1 MQRIAPEATAMS
13 SNRMENRV
21 AQMPQTADPGRRRSI
36 GFLNW
41 AHLLDHYVI
50 LIFPTVV
57 IGLEAVYGRSYG
69 DLLMLSTAAFTAFGL
84 FALPFGWLADHWSR
98 RNLIAIYFLGTGV
111 STAVVGLA
119 PNFEVLAAALFAV
132 GFFAAIYHPV
142 GMPMLIEQAVNR
154 GRTVSLHGVFGNVG
168 VSIAAGVTAA
178 ITALMSWRW
187 AFFIPAA
194 VFIVTGIVYLI
205 SVPDSGRR
213 RTAPL
218 TSQDVTLDPR
228 MVVAIVVLFMCLA
241 LSSGLVFN
249 ALTITLPKIV
259 DARMGRD
266 FPLVVVG
273 SLATVVFLCG
283 AVAQLSI
290 GRLVER
296 LPPHHLIAG
305 VGLIQLIGV
314 VWVNYAAGWQ
324 LLLALAVSIAAVYAQ
339 VTVNDIVLARY
350 TPPVWRGRIYALRF
364 FLIFTSAGPAVWGIG
379 WLYDR
384 GGFGLVLWIT
394 GIVAAVFAANSIVI
408 TALVS
413 GVESRRTRA
422 AAQAAG

>member
-1 MQRIAPEATAMS
+1 MANPS
-13 SNRMENRV
+13 LSL
-21 AQMPQTADPGRRRSI
+21 AQDADRRRSI

-41 AHLLDHYVI
+41 AHFLDHYVI

-111 STAVVGLA
+111 STAAVALA
-119 PNFEVLAAALFAV
+119 PTFTVLAGALFAV
-132 GFFAAIYHPV
+132 GVFAAIYHPV
-142 GMPMLIEQAVNR
+142 GMPMLIDQAVNR
-154 GRTVSLHGVFGNVG
+154 GRTVSLHGVFGNIG
-168 VSIAAGVTAA
+168 VSIAAGLTAA
-178 ITALMSWRW
+178 ITAAIDWRW

-194 VFIVTGIVYLI
+194 VFIVTGFAYLLF
-205 SVPDSGRR
+205 VPDERR
-213 RTAPL
+213 RRAAPL
-218 TSQDVTLDPR
+218 TSQDVALDRR
-228 MVVAIVVLFMCLA
+228 MVLLIVALFMCLA

-259 DARMGRD
+259 DARIGREL
-266 FPLVVVG
+266 PLAIVG
-273 SLATVVFLCG
+273 SLATAIFLCG
-283 AVAQLSI
+283 AVAQLSV

-296 LPPHHLIAG
+296 VPPHYLIAG

-314 VWVNYAAGWQ
+314 VWVYYAAGWQ
-324 LLLALAVSIAAVYAQ
+324 LLLALALSIAAIYAQ

-350 TPPVWRGRIYALRF
+350 TPPAWRGRIYAMRF
-364 FLIFTSAGPAVWGIG
+364 FLIFTSAGPTVWGIG
-379 WLYDR
+379 VLYDR
-384 GGFGLVLWIT
+384 GGFALVLWIT
-394 GIVAAVFAANSIVI
+394 AIVAAVFAANSLII

-413 GVESRRTRA
+413 GVERPIPS
-422 AAQAAG
+422 AAGDIVPNL